1 VKAIAGGLIAV
12 VLLGLY
18 AYLIYVGCVVVN
30 CVSGGA
36 CTANTAAGF
45 NDVMAQA
52 LSVIGGLVSAFI
64 IAELAITQQGA
75 APAARL
81 LSADASPRATNILRW
96 VTGIYI
102 LVWLAAGL
110 AAFLVGMRHPS
121 ALPAL
126 TNIGQTWLGLAVAA
140 AYAYFGIGPSRT

>member
-1 VKAIAGGLIAV
+1 MKAIAGGSIAV

-18 AYLIYVGCVVVN
+18 AYLVYVGCVVVN
-30 CVSGGA
+30 CASRGA
-36 CTANTAAGF
+36 CTADTAASF

-81 LSADASPRATNILRW
+81 LSAGASAKATNVLKW
-96 VTGIYI
+96 VTGIYV

-110 AAFLVGMRHPS
+110 AAFLVGMRHPN

-140 AYAYFGIGPSRT
+140 AYAYFGIGPSKA